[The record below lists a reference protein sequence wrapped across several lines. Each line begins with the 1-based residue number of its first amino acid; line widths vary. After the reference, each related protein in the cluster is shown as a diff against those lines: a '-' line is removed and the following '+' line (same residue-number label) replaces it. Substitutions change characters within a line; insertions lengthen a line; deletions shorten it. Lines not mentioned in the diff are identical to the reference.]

1 MRVEARRG
9 VVQDPEAPVIDAD
22 GHVLMEAA
30 EGWLDYFERADAQ
43 HMEDLIVNNRR
54 HWQQRAGVDKEAIY
68 DAIRQRNKGEGGW
81 DPKAR
86 LAVMDA
92 EGIDVAVLFG
102 TELGLNQEAYTP
114 SVCRGYN
121 DWLADY
127 CAADPARLKGR
138 EQGIVKMQRGGG
150 GCNGP
155 FILGPNSLVVRF
167 VLIIRGAFCLDVG
180 GKRHGASFVQR
191 CAKIVAR
198 QVEFQ
203 KSLRSD
209 AIHEYGT

>member
-30 EGWLDYFERADAQ
+30 EGWLDYFECVDAER
-43 HMEDLIVNNRR
+43 MESLIVDNRR
-54 HWQQRAGVDKEAIY
+54 HWQQREGVDKEAIY

-102 TELGLNQEAYTP
+102 TELGLNQEAYSP

-121 DWLADY
+121 RWLADY
-127 CAADPARLKGR
+127 CAGDPARLKGVALLPLDDII
-138 EQGIVKMQRGGG
+138 GD
-150 GCNGP
+150 
-155 FILGPNSLVVRF
+155 F
-167 VLIIRGAFCLDVG
+167 VLDPFVNIENAEPTQAGKILVFTWFCLNLTWFLAVPRLTGMCD
-180 GKRHGASFVQR
+180 
-191 CAKIVAR
+191 R
-198 QVEFQ
+198 QTPGFSNQTPGV
-203 KSLRSD
+203 
-209 AIHEYGT
+209 